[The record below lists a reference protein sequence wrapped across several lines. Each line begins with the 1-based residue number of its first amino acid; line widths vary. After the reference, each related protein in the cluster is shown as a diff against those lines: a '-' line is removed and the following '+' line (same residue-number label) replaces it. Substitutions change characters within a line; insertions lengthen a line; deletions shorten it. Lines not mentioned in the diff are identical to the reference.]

1 MVRDDK
7 YFYISGAISL
17 TIFFVFLFL
26 FANLLFNVAN
36 IKNYGLKKENYV
48 AISLATPDIAKQ
60 LKKTKPSKT
69 TPTVTQA
76 DTVSKNID
84 VNDLFSDVWTQK
96 IDHTKKPKEVN
107 SKRIQEISK
116 RVKKSEKNNV
126 ESLAEKVENIDKSD
140 SNQEKQSSSSA
151 DEVNEYLA
159 KIQAIVYD
167 NFIPPMNSEGSVVK
181 IVIELDSIG
190 KMLDFR
196 VLNYS
201 SNDALNQEA
210 DNMKRRLISVIFP
223 KNPDNRSFR
232 AIINLI
238 PENKE

>member
-17 TIFFVFLFL
+17 TIFFIFLFL
-26 FANLLFNVAN
+26 FAAILFSVSST
-36 IKNYGLKKENYV
+36 KTYGLKKENYV
-48 AISLATPDIAKQ
+48 AISLATPEITKQ

-69 TPTVTQA
+69 TPTVTQSNS
-76 DTVSKNID
+76 VSNNID

-96 IDHTKKPKEVN
+96 IDHTTKPKEVN

-126 ESLAEKVENIDKSD
+126 ESLTEKVENIDKSD
-140 SNQEKQSSSSA
+140 STQEKQSSSSA

-167 NFIPPMNSEGSVVK
+167 NFIPPMNSEGSIVK
-181 IVIELDSIG
+181 IVIEIDSLG
-190 KMLDFR
+190 KMIDFR

-201 SNDALNQEA
+201 SSDALNQEA
-210 DNMKRRLISVIFP
+210 DKIKSRLARVIFP